1 MQMDR
6 CRCGNIDAD
15 GWMHNEGH
23 GFGWIEVNVDGWMEI
38 WMGGCRWG
46 WINVDVNGWMD
57 ADVDGWIQLQIDG
70 SRCKWMVAYMGQKL
84 QDSKKCS
91 KCPNFTLIPRVA
103 LAKLPVLS
111 TCPFRVLEN
120 CHGTIFKGQKVC

>member
-1 MQMDR
+1 M
-6 CRCGNIDAD
+6 N

-46 WINVDVNGWMD
+46 WINVDVDGWMD

-70 SRCKWMVAYMGQKL
+70 SRCKWMVAYMVGMVAGDGSDADGDVKYIPTGPYEEVGGSAPL
-84 QDSKKCS
+84 
-91 KCPNFTLIPRVA
+91 NF
-103 LAKLPVLS
+103 
-111 TCPFRVLEN
+111 FGN
-120 CHGTIFKGQKVC
+120 FYWF